1 MTSLYLIEPR
11 TRRRAPAAPEC
22 EPLDDWELD
31 ERCSGG
37 RASPYIVTERDK
49 AEFAQMLDDYEASIS
64 IPPSPSDLLRER
76 VSRADWSIFDSA
88 DDRAIA
94 PRGRVV
100 RAGLVA
106 MMLAALAA
114 LAAEVFVR

>member
-11 TRRRAPAAPEC
+11 TRRRAPAAPDPFDDQEWC
-22 EPLDDWELD
+22 EGCGCPLWGNGSCPACGAVFDD
-31 ERCSGG
+31 
-37 RASPYIVTERDK
+37 
-49 AEFAQMLDDYEASIS
+49 DDSDADDGIA

-76 VSRADWSIFDSA
+76 VSRADWSIFDSD